1 MVGFADLDNGSDFL
15 MVDLVVFKVEL
26 DAFAWM
32 GMVFSVFRL
41 EVEQSWNVGALRID
55 GLCVDSGG
63 VVREPH
69 PVVVALSDAQL
80 ELFFLDLYLNLHL

>member
-1 MVGFADLDNGSDFL
+1 MVGLADLDDGSNFFV
-15 MVDLVVFKVEL
+15 VDLVVLEVKF

-41 EVEQSWNVGALRID
+41 EVEQGGNVGALGID
-55 GLCVDSGG
+55 SLCIDSGG
-63 VVREPH
+63 VVRQPH

-80 ELFFLDLYLNLHL
+80 ELLFLDLYLNLHL